1 MPKRVCIYARV
12 SKTSQSVERQISE
25 LEIVA
30 ARNNWEIVDRYIDH
44 GISGAKGRN
53 ARPELDRMMKDSTK
67 RKFDVV
73 MVWSIDRLGRSLQNL
88 MEILNDLKSKN
99 IDLYMDQ
106 QAIDTTTP
114 TGSLLFSV
122 IGAFAEFE
130 KSIIRER
137 VISGLDNARKK
148 GRIGGRPTNLTD
160 EIRLKIVELKAAG
173 VSIRKIRDECS
184 VGTATIYKVLREGST
199 GSEVSVGI

>member
-1 MPKRVCIYARV
+1 
-12 SKTSQSVERQISE
+12 
-25 LEIVA
+25 
-30 ARNNWEIVDRYIDH
+30 
-44 GISGAKGRN
+44 
-53 ARPELDRMMKDSTK
+53 MMRDCTK
-67 RKFDVV
+67 RRFDVV

-114 TGSLLFSV
+114 TGSLMFAM

-130 KSIIRER
+130 RSIIRER

-160 EIRLKIVELKAAG
+160 GIRSKILELKSAG
-173 VSIRKIRDECS
+173 ATIRKIRDECS
-184 VGTATIYKVLREGST
+184 VGTATIYKVLRVTS
-199 GSEVSVGI
+199 SANS

>member
-1 MPKRVCIYARV
+1 
-12 SKTSQSVERQISE
+12 
-25 LEIVA
+25 
-30 ARNNWEIVDRYIDH
+30 
-44 GISGAKGRN
+44 
-53 ARPELDRMMKDSTK
+53 MMRDCTK
-67 RKFDVV
+67 RRFDVV

-114 TGSLLFSV
+114 TGSLMFAM

-130 KSIIRER
+130 RSIIRER

-160 EIRLKIVELKAAG
+160 GIRSKILELKSAG
-173 VSIRKIRDECS
+173 ATIRKIRDECS
-184 VGTATIYKVLREGST
+184 VGTTTIYKVLRAGN
-199 GSEVSVGI
+199 SVLGVPGV

>member
-1 MPKRVCIYARV
+1 MRKRVCIYARV
-12 SKTSQSVERQISE
+12 SRTMQSVERQISE

-30 ARNNWEIVDRYIDH
+30 ARNDWEIVDRYIDH
-44 GISGAKGRN
+44 GISGAKGRDE
-53 ARPELDRMMKDSTK
+53 RPELDRMMRDCTK
-67 RKFDVV
+67 RRFDVV

-114 TGSLLFSV
+114 TGSLMFAM

-130 KSIIRER
+130 RSIIRER

-160 EIRLKIVELKAAG
+160 GIRSKILELKSAG
-173 VSIRKIRDECS
+173 VTIRKIRDECS
-184 VGTATIYKVLREGST
+184 VGTATIYKVLRAGN
-199 GSEVSVGI
+199 SVLGVPGV